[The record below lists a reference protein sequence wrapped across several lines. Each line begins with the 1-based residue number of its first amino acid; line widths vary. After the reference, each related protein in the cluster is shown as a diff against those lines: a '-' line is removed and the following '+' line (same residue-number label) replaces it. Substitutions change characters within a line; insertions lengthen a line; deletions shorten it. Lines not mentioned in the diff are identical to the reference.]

1 MKWPILAGSV
11 LFAGPLFADPGVA
24 PSPTLDAPGAT
35 AQVAAP
41 PAAGSVDP
49 FKDPLIQQVQAR
61 HDKAVKGDAKEAKA
75 LTSDL
80 EKWTHDQ
87 PQNHLLQ
94 AYLGSVYTLDSRD
107 AWPGPGK
114 LRYLRDGGRLMDQ
127 AVAAAPDNPA
137 VRFIRAINYFELPF
151 IFGTH
156 QTARNDFEILLRQ
169 VEGIEQTSFAL
180 DIATQQAICYY
191 AGLSFRQIAQGP
203 QARDAWRHGI
213 ALNPDSDLGRRMNIE
228 MLTAK

>member
-1 MKWPILAGSV
+1 MKWPILAGCA
-11 LFAGPLFADPGVA
+11 LFAGPLFADSIA
-24 PSPTLDAPGAT
+24 PVPSAGKPVTSETKASTTT
-35 AQVAAP
+35 AQ
-41 PAAGSVDP
+41 VDP

-61 HDKAVKGDAKEAKA
+61 HEKAVQGDAREAKA

-114 LRYLRDGGRLMDQ
+114 LRYLRDGGKLMDQ

-137 VRFIRAINYFELPF
+137 IRFIRAIDYFELPS

-156 QTARNDFEILLRQ
+156 STARSDFEILLRQ

-180 DIATQQAICYY
+180 DTATQQAICYY
-191 AGLSFRQIAQGP
+191 AGLSYRQIAQWP
-203 QARDAWRHGI
+203 QARDAWQHGV
-213 ALNPDSDLGRRMNIE
+213 ALDPDSELGKRMNAE
-228 MLTAK
+228 MLTMK